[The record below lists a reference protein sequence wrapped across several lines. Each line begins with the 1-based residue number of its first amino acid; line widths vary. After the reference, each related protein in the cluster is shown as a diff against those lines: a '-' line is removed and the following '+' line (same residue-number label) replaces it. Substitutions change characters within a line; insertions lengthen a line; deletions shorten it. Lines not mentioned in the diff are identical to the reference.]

1 MWKDPKIEATISDK
15 SNGLCGLCVRKRST
29 ANYAECREWVQN
41 CRSIPRRLNGS
52 KTILLEF
59 MRMAGNM

>member
-15 SNGLCGLCVRKRST
+15 SNGRCGLCVRKRST

-41 CRSIPRRLNGS
+41 CR
-52 KTILLEF
+52 
-59 MRMAGNM
+59 